1 MAPKTGKRKRSGD
14 GPGKKAK
21 TATRPSDDP
30 MCPEHVLKV
39 LTWIFD
45 CNQLY
50 IFVKMMMFQVV
61 TNFPIPRIR
70 DVVTPKGGPDLYLQS
85 KYKTQ
90 DTAVF
95 NFLFQ
100 RSFC

>member
-1 MAPKTGKRKRSGD
+1 
-14 GPGKKAK
+14 
-21 TATRPSDDP
+21 
-30 MCPEHVLKV
+30 
-39 LTWIFD
+39 
-45 CNQLY
+45 
-50 IFVKMMMFQVV
+50 MMFQVV

-70 DVVTPKGGPDLYLQS
+70 DVVMPKGGPDLYLQS